1 MALEDAP
8 THDTAVFHNAP
19 VVMLLAI
26 FAAFLAAQKHE
37 VITPL
42 LDDPVQWGRSA
53 LQAITETDPR
63 KIKGSSAFRGRNIPE
78 MGLSPRSRVKQENSP
93 FA

>member
-26 FAAFLAAQKHE
+26 LATFLAAQKYE
-37 VITPL
+37 GITPL
-42 LDDPVQWGRSA
+42 LDCKAQWGRSA
-53 LQAITETDPR
+53 LQAISEADPR
-63 KIKGSSAFRGRNIPE
+63 KIKGSSVFRGR
-78 MGLSPRSRVKQENSP
+78 K
-93 FA
+93 